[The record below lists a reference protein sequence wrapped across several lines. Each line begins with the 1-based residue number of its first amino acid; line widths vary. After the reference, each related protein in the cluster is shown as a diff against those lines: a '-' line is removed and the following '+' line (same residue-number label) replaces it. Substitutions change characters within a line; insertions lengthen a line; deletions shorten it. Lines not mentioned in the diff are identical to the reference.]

1 MKTSE
6 ILEMTGEH
14 PLEPI
19 SKKRK
24 SHVITPGY
32 FVIDELEKAVKHL
45 HQTPHLSRDDRKH
58 IAKLA
63 QEIIDI
69 IIHEN

>member
-1 MKTSE
+1 MKSNE
-6 ILEMTGEH
+6 IMEMTGDH
-14 PLEPI
+14 PFEPT

-32 FVIDELEKAVKHL
+32 FVIDELQKAVKHL
-45 HQTPHLSRDDRKH
+45 HETSHLSRDDRKH

-63 QEIIDI
+63 QEIIDVI
-69 IIHEN
+69 THEN